1 METPKTVDDFLLN
14 KIVRK
19 IVDMLNDKAPKGNA
33 MLQKEVERNLNVQ
46 SYIANG
52 AAKLFVVKVSTSA
65 NPNTFMTVCVDYYQV
80 PDTGKEFF
88 IQLFADDPMATGDA
102 GKMQIYLNEQG
113 HPVFKTFGDTYITGV
128 TSYM

>member
-1 METPKTVDDFLLN
+1 MKAASDVKLYKVIQKF
-14 KIVRK
+14 VA
-19 IVDMLNDKAPKGNA
+19 MLNDKAPKGNA
-33 MLQKEVERNLNVQ
+33 MLQKEIERNLNVQ

-65 NPNTFMTVCVDYYQV
+65 NPNTFRTVCVDYYQV

-88 IQLFADDPMATGDA
+88 IQLFSDDPMATGDD

-113 HPVFKTFGDTYITGV
+113 HPVFKTFGNTYITGV